1 MARNKH
7 PEETVQRILDVA
19 FRLFMEKGYERTSI
33 QDIISQLGGL
43 SKGAIYHH
51 FRSKEEILEAVTNRM
66 TEESNLL
73 LAQIRDRN
81 DLSGAEKL
89 RMIFKMS
96 IQRPVQ
102 EDIFTFAPDFHNNP
116 KLLSSMLQ
124 DTIENVAPDY
134 ILPIIRQGG
143 ADGSIRTKYPQALAE
158 LIMLVAN
165 IWLNPMVFDSSVEE
179 SYQKIMVF
187 DEMLRGLG
195 LDLLDQEMI
204 DRIKELTALY
214 QEHK

>member
-51 FRSKEEILEAVTNRM
+51 FRSKEEILEAVTKRM

>member
-1 MARNKH
+1 M
-7 PEETVQRILDVA
+7 
-19 FRLFMEKGYERTSI
+19 
-33 QDIISQLGGL
+33 
-43 SKGAIYHH
+43 
-51 FRSKEEILEAVTNRM
+51 EAVTNRM